1 MQVLK
6 HESEWT
12 VTYTEVLDYLKE
24 SYLKM
29 VTNLR
34 YPKLLLIHWTQRFIR
49 CCGLKIAPVEGAE
62 KGDISAEVQ
71 TLVTYLQ
78 NMEVAFLL
86 AKGRCQ

>member
-34 YPKLLLIHWTQRFIR
+34 YPKLLLIH
-49 CCGLKIAPVEGAE
+49 
-62 KGDISAEVQ
+62 
-71 TLVTYLQ
+71 
-78 NMEVAFLL
+78 
-86 AKGRCQ
+86 